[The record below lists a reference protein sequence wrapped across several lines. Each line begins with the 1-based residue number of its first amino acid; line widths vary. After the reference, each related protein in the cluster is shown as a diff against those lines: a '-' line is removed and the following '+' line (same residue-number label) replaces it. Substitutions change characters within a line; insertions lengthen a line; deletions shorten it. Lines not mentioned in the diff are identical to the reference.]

1 MMTVQPFRRFLPL
14 VLGQPS
20 ICRTIASLVL
30 MALVVLGLPAL
41 SGAQNCLPDGDVDQS
56 GSVTA
61 QDALLAFQ
69 QALGLVELDACQ
81 FMSANV
87 APLPTAP
94 DESVTALDALCI
106 FQKAL
111 GLPSCLDNQPP
122 VVNPGPE
129 QFVNAGSVV
138 MLMGSGSDPDGEIV
152 SYQWA
157 QTGGPTVSLSVTDQ
171 ALSSFT
177 APDVDMPV
185 TLTFRLT
192 VTDDDGATASDEV
205 SVTVQTSEP
214 FVLDMSELDDPRYR
228 LQ

>member
-1 MMTVQPFRRFLPL
+1 MMTVQRFKRFLPF
-14 VLGQPS
+14 VIGQRNT
-20 ICRTIASLVL
+20 CRTITSLML
-30 MALVVLGLPAL
+30 MALLVMGLPAL
-41 SGAQNCLPDGDVDQS
+41 SSAQTCLPDGDVDQS

-81 FMSANV
+81 LMIANV
-87 APLPTAP
+87 APLPTTP

-111 GLPSCLDNQPP
+111 SLPSCLDNQPP
-122 VVNPGPE
+122 TVNPGPN
-129 QFVNAGSVV
+129 QSVVAGSVV
-138 MLMGSGSDPDGEIV
+138 MLMGSGSDPDGEIA

-171 ALSSFT
+171 ALSSFV
-177 APDVDMPV
+177 APEVDAAV

-192 VTDDDGATASDEV
+192 VTDDDGATASGEV
-205 SVTVQTSEP
+205 SVTVQASGP
-214 FVLDMSELDDPRYR
+214 FVLDVSALDDPSYQ

>member
-14 VLGQPS
+14 VLDQHN
-20 ICRTIASLVL
+20 ICRTMTSFVL

-41 SGAQNCLPDGDVDQS
+41 SGAQDCLPDGDVDQS

-69 QALGLVELDACQ
+69 QALDLVELDACQ

-157 QTGGPTVSLSVTDQ
+157 QTGGPTVALSVTDQ

-177 APDVDMPV
+177 APEVDMAV

-192 VTDDDGATASDEV
+192 VTDDDGATASGEV
-205 SVTVQTSEP
+205 SVTVQASEP
-214 FVLDMSELDDPRYR
+214 FVLDMSELDNPRYR

>member
-1 MMTVQPFRRFLPL
+1 MMTIQRLWRFLPF
-14 VLGQPS
+14 VLRQCTA
-20 ICRTIASLVL
+20 CRSVATLIL
-30 MALVVLGLPAL
+30 MALVVMGLPAL
-41 SGAQNCLPDGDVDQS
+41 SGAQTCLPDGDVDQS

-69 QALGLVELDACQ
+69 QALSLAQLDACQ
-81 FMSANV
+81 LIIADV
-87 APLPTAP
+87 APLPTDP
-94 DESVTALDALCI
+94 DGNITALDALCI

-122 VVNPGPE
+122 IVNPGPD
-129 QFVNAGSVV
+129 QSVGAGSVV
-138 MLMGSGSDPDGEIV
+138 MLMGSGSDADGEIA

-171 ALSSFT
+171 ALSSFV
-177 APDVDMPV
+177 APEVDAAV

-192 VTDDDGATASDEV
+192 VTDDDGATASGEV
-205 SVTVQTSEP
+205 SVTVQASGP
-214 FVLDMSELDDPRYR
+214 FVLDVSELDDPRYR

>member
-1 MMTVQPFRRFLPL
+1 MMTNQRFLHL
-14 VLGQPS
+14 VFGRRTS
-20 ICRTIASLVL
+20 YRTITSLML
-30 MALVVLGLPAL
+30 MALLVMGLPAF
-41 SGAQNCLPDGDVDQS
+41 SGAQTCLPDGDVNQD
-56 GSVTA
+56 GTVTA

-69 QALGLVELDACQ
+69 GALGLTQLDACR
-81 FMSANV
+81 SLIADV
-87 APLPTAP
+87 APLPTNP
-94 DESVTALDALCI
+94 DGSITASDALCI

-138 MLMGSGSDPDGEIV
+138 MLMGRGSDPDGEIV
-152 SYQWA
+152 SYQWV
-157 QTGGPTVSLSVTDQ
+157 QTGGPAVSLSVTDQ

-177 APDVDMPV
+177 APEVDMAV

-192 VTDDDGATASDEV
+192 VTDDDGATASGEV
-205 SVTVQTSEP
+205 SVTVQASEP